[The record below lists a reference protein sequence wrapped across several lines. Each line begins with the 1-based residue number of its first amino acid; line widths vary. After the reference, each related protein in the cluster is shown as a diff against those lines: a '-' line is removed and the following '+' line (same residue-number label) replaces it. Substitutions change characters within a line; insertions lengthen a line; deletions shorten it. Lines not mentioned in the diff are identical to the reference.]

1 MMNESSLEQLREISW
16 RRKLTSAEQASLSE
30 WLAAHPEAQAE
41 WETEAGLNQV
51 LAGLPN
57 VPVASNFTAR
67 VVEAA
72 QREADGAQRGAKR
85 SKRSVIFWMRWLPKT
100 ALGTVILAAGLI
112 SYNHIQSAR
121 RAEWAQS
128 LATVAEVPSLPSPDI
143 LKDFD
148 AIAALGSTPP
158 ADEELLKL

>member
-16 RRKLTSAEQASLSE
+16 RRKLTPAEQARLSE

-41 WETEAGLNQV
+41 WETETGLNEV

-72 QREADGAQRGAKR
+72 RREADGVQRSAKR
-85 SKRSVIFWMRWLPKT
+85 SKKSVIFWMRWLPK
-100 ALGTVILAAGLI
+100 AGLGAVVLAAGLI

-128 LATVAEVPSLPSPDI
+128 LATVAEVPSLP
-143 LKDFD
+143 
-148 AIAALGSTPP
+148 
-158 ADEELLKL
+158 